1 MKKSLVFGLLFF
13 TISFLS
19 AQSRDEKLQQLKNRR
34 DIKVTE
40 VEPNL
45 LKLEYP
51 NGKILYKNIAD
62 YQPQTSNHQLIFSPT
77 YDSTIIDL
85 RFIDTTQY
93 YHMYSYWTEVPI
105 HNWNFDYIRIGDV
118 NSNGLS
124 ELYGSRK
131 YFWSDS
137 EPITIYELDDY
148 ETFDFKYQYDSVLV
162 VAKVF
167 TTLTKMVV
175 KKRFLL

>member
-1 MKKSLVFGLLFF
+1 MKVFKFSYGSQSQRIHIPPVLHSFTRRRSLKSNSIISFPINIGTSNMKKSLVFGLLFF

-105 HNWNFDYIRIGDV
+105 HNWNFD
-118 NSNGLS
+118 
-124 ELYGSRK
+124 
-131 YFWSDS
+131 
-137 EPITIYELDDY
+137 
-148 ETFDFKYQYDSVLV
+148 
-162 VAKVF
+162 
-167 TTLTKMVV
+167 
-175 KKRFLL
+175 